1 VGILSGRL
9 VFPQWTCII
18 RLDAAA
24 TASPITGGQHPVL
37 REPIPSW
44 IHTPGTTAA
53 HRVDTRRYMPP
64 VFIQAQ
70 VERYN
75 YRQSRFGQGGDV
87 PDSKLTLVMLATD
100 LRRLGLLHA
109 NTGDPLLKVDDKCLG
124 TWGSCSTAKIAV
136 AELMKQAQESIDPP
150 GLYATEIK
158 PAGEG
163 LGGSRN
169 LFVMTFDDREHGV
182 VRSGS

>member
-1 VGILSGRL
+1 MGILSGRL
-9 VFPQWTCII
+9 INPLWTAIV

-24 TASPITGGQHPVL
+24 TASPLTGGQHPIL
-37 REPIPSW
+37 REPLPSW
-44 IHTPGTTAA
+44 IPTPGTSAA
-53 HRVDTRRYMPP
+53 VRVDTRRYMAP

-70 VERYN
+70 VERYA
-75 YRQSRFGQGGDV
+75 YRASRFGQGGDV

-100 LRRLGLLHA
+100 LKRLGLLDPA
-109 NTGDPLLKVDDKCLG
+109 TGDPLLKVDDKCLG
-124 TWGSCSTAKIAV
+124 TWGSCSTAKVAV
-136 AELMKQAQESIDPP
+136 AALMKQAQAAIDPP

-163 LGGSRN
+163 LGGTRN